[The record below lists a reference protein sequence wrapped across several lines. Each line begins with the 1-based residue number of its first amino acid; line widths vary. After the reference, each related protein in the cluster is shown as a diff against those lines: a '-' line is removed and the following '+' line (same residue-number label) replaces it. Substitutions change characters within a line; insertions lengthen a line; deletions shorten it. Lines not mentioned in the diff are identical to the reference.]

1 MLLKESEMDLSYI
14 AKGNALKNF
23 DEKIVDLRILED
35 QYDSIKSKINN
46 CDANV

>member
-1 MLLKESEMDLSYI
+1 MLLEESEMDLSYI
-14 AKGNALKNF
+14 AKENSLEEF

-46 CDANV
+46 CDVNV